1 METVKVKNVKTGA
14 VKEIKKSLASDYIM
28 TGEYKPYT
36 EEKENKIERPKSFV
50 TIKEDEE

>member
-14 VKEIKKSLASDYIM
+14 IKEIKKSLASDYIM

-36 EEKENKIERPKSFV
+36 EEKKIESKPRSFT
-50 TIKEDEE
+50 TIKADEE